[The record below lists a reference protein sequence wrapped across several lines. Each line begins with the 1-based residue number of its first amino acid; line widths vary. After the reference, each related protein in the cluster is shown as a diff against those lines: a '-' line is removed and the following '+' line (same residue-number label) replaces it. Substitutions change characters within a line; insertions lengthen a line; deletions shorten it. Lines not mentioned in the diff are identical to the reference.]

1 MSALWDA
8 AADAGPLDLPAR
20 VGLVLDRL
28 RHADAPMLFAADRRE
43 DRLQGLLDGVR
54 NRYAAP
60 TLLWGVCADPSGP
73 YTGAKIAYQSFP
85 DAARL
90 RWLGVI

>member
-1 MSALWDA
+1 MSALWDG
-8 AADAGPLDLPAR
+8 AADVGPLDLPAR

-28 RHADAPMLFAADRRE
+28 VPAEILQLFDVDRRE
-43 DRLQGLLDGVR
+43 QPLQGLLDTVR
-54 NRYAAP
+54 ARYATPA
-60 TLLWGVCADPSGP
+60 LVWGRCADPQGP

-90 RWLGVI
+90 RWLGVL